1 MNNLSAFLSQNAI
14 KVENIEYI
22 ASKRFLDEQGKA
34 IAWELKNITSL
45 EDEAIRKSCIK
56 KVQVPGKRG
65 QFTQEFDANA
75 YISKLVASCVVYPN
89 LRDVELQNS
98 YGVMGEVELLNHMLI
113 PGELNNLAAKVQE
126 INGLNETMDDL
137 VTEAKN

>member
-22 ASKRFLDEQGKA
+22 ASKRFLDEQGNA

-56 KVQVPGKRG
+56 KVQVQGKRG
-65 QFTQEFDANA
+65 QFNQEFDANA

-89 LRDVELQNS
+89 LKDIELQNS

-126 INGLNETMDDL
+126 INGLNESMDDL

>member
-14 KVENIEYI
+14 KVENIKYI
-22 ASKRFLDEQGKA
+22 ASKRFLDEEGNP

-56 KVQVPGKRG
+56 KIPISGKRG
-65 QFTQEFDANA
+65 QFTQEFDANG
-75 YISKLVASCVVYPN
+75 YIAKLISACVIYPN
-89 LRDVELQNS
+89 LKDAELQNS
-98 YGVMGEVELLNHMLI
+98 YGVMGEVELLNRMLI

-126 INGLNETMDDL
+126 INGLNDTMDEL
-137 VTEAKN
+137 VEEAKN